1 MRDELIPLR
10 CAVGPRKFGAQ
21 ASQNFEPYLGAVL
34 IDVPMVLLLFAW
46 HGRVTAIKERK
57 KALAGS
63 VVKIA
68 GRDVMLSK
76 KIMISIVMVPLLWL
90 FYAVLMVALTDWGL
104 STKVNNSQHYSTGRK
119 RAGTCQPRLSLD
131 LFGGRRRAWSIACR
145 ERH

>member
-1 MRDELIPLR
+1 MPL
-10 CAVGPRKFGAQ
+10 
-21 ASQNFEPYLGAVL
+21 ASALTVSFCYILY
-34 IDVPMVLLLFAW
+34 

-90 FYAVLMVALTDWGL
+90 FYAVLMMALTDWEL
-104 STKVNNSQHYSTGRK
+104 STKVSSLTSLHLGKTDPDTDQTRLNT
-119 RAGTCQPRLSLD
+119 RAPKAEDRP
-131 LFGGRRRAWSIACR
+131 
-145 ERH
+145 